1 MADQGIAVTD
11 VALRE
16 RLLFAAFRIRMAE
29 ERVMALY
36 PSDRIQRPVNL
47 GSGQEVLVAG
57 TYRTLRPSDLLFT
70 MYRTADRL
78 S

>member
-1 MADQGIAVTD
+1 VTD

-16 RLLFAAFRIRMAE
+16 RLLSAAFRIRMVE
-29 ERVMALY
+29 ERVIALY
-36 PSDRIQRPVNL
+36 PSDRIQRPVSL
-47 GSGQEVLVAG
+47 GSGQEALGAG
-57 TYRTLRPSDLLFT
+57 TYRTLRSSDLLFT